1 MLYCFVDFHFV
12 CIAEG
17 SGSFAEGSAED
28 NVSNEHLVSTAEESG
43 SFAEG
48 SAEVVL
54 FYPHRG
60 RKRKVP
66 GRLSG
71 S

>member
-1 MLYCFVDFHFV
+1 MLHLFVDFHCV
-12 CIAEG
+12 CIAEE

-48 SAEVVL
+48 
-54 FYPHRG
+54 
-60 RKRKVP
+60 
-66 GRLSG
+66 
-71 S
+71 